1 MLAVSFTSRKA
12 APRLLLRLLVKTYT
26 RADIQENIVFSI
38 LDMARCVSNFG
49 TYDLVNTDVD
59 TQVRVRFVWHAGP

>member
-12 APRLLLRLLVKTYT
+12 APRLLLRLLVKNKTYT

-38 LDMARCVSNFG
+38 LDMAPCVSNFG
-49 TYDLVNTDVD
+49 T
-59 TQVRVRFVWHAGP
+59 